1 MKLNFLKN
9 KNSRLIIILLI
20 IIVFFLLF
28 WKLGLGAKLS
38 NLVNKKDNESE
49 RELVVCNDDIIKRY
63 EILKMPVENRVE
75 LIQKEIDVI
84 SKLNYHTDD
93 VNCLYIMSQYYPEIY
108 NYSAA
113 MQYADMLSEKL
124 TENKKL
130 SKLFTD
136 VFTPDEIKNYLSF
149 RMLAN

>member
-9 KNSRLIIILLI
+9 KKSRLIIILLI

-63 EILKMPVENRVE
+63 EILKLPVENRVE

-84 SKLNYHTDD
+84 SKLNYHIDD
-93 VNCLYIMSQYYPEIY
+93 VNCLYIMSLYYPEVR
-108 NYSAA
+108 NYSAG
-113 MQYADMLSEKL
+113 MQYADLLSDKL
-124 TENKKL
+124 AVGDLL
-130 SKLFTD
+130 SKLFTNTY
-136 VFTPDEIKNYLSF
+136 TPEQIKDYISF
-149 RMLAN
+149 RLLAE

>member
-9 KNSRLIIILLI
+9 KKSRLIIILLI

-38 NLVNKKDNESE
+38 NLVSKKDNESE
-49 RELVVCNDDIIKRY
+49 KELVVCNDDIIKRY

-75 LIQKEIDVI
+75 LIQKEID
-84 SKLNYHTDD
+84 KLAVLNNHIED
-93 VNCLYIMSQYYPEIY
+93 VNCLYILSLYYPEVM
-108 NYSAA
+108 NYSAGV
-113 MQYADMLSEKL
+113 QYVDLLAKKISDGQ
-124 TENKKL
+124 KL
-130 SKLFTD
+130 SRLLTD
-136 VFTPDEIKNYLSF
+136 SYTPEQIKDYISF